1 MTPRIKLFTLAVL
14 LCATAVVGWS
24 LYQRAAS
31 TAARPPAQLM
41 PEGALLCIEAKD
53 FAGLL
58 HDWNSSPE
66 KAQWVKSDNY
76 AVFSNSRLFL
86 RLSKA
91 SDEFAAAAGIPP
103 DMNFLGQAA
112 GQESA
117 LAVYDI
123 GELQFLYVTR
133 LPAGSSFLQS
143 PLWQSRNKFQTRTAG
158 GIQFFTRSNQES
170 SRTVA
175 FAVVGDYLVLGTRD
189 DLVAGALELYSGSKG
204 RTMAQEG
211 WYTQALAAAPKDPGD
226 LRMVL
231 HMEKVAVTPHF
242 RTYWIQQNI
251 TQMQGYLSAVSDLYR
266 EGVTY
271 REERVMLA
279 KKPSEDD
286 AALTQ
291 AAQSV
296 SALLPFVPK
305 EYGFYQA
312 HATNPKDSLAVLQQK
327 ILAPTF
333 GAAAAEKLAP
343 QVQLGSGETGSGSD
357 LETRIDVEQSPRTA
371 NESSAAGLLKQ
382 LEAASP
388 QALLVLQGARKNND
402 GVLLNIPTV
411 MVLTA
416 SGNWDLAGVQKAIQD
431 VIAPGMTASGLGLQ
445 WRETKDAGG
454 YFELDGL
461 YPVQIAVR
469 GKTLYVSNRTDML
482 SSVLQ
487 TKPAAAPV
495 QQVSYAAGFSHARER
510 QNFYDLTTVADRS
523 AVAARSSGSQQRE
536 PQFFSDNLGSFS
548 RSFARVASEE
558 IVTRQ
563 TKDRM
568 QQTVTYHW
576 SQ

>member
-1 MTPRIKLFTLAVL
+1 MNPRIRVFALALL

-31 TAARPPAQLM
+31 AAAPPTQLM

-58 HDWNSSPE
+58 HDWSSSPE

-91 SDEFAAAAGIPP
+91 SDEFKAAAGISP

-123 GELQFLYVTR
+123 GELHFLYVTR

-158 GIQFFTRSNQES
+158 GIQFFTRSDQES

-175 FAVVGDYLVLGTRD
+175 FSVAGDYLVLGTRD
-189 DLVAGALELYSGSKG
+189 DLVAGALELYSGTKG
-204 RTMAQEG
+204 RTMAQES
-211 WYTQALAAAPKDPGD
+211 WYTQALASAPKNPGD

-266 EGVTY
+266 EGATY

-279 KKPSEDD
+279 KKPAEDD
-286 AALTQ
+286 AAFTQ

-296 SALLPFVPK
+296 SGLLPLVPR

-312 HATNPKDSLAVLQQK
+312 RATDAKGSLAVLQQK

-333 GAAAAEKLAP
+333 GAAVAEKLAP
-343 QVQLGSGETGSGSD
+343 QVQLGSGEIGTGSD
-357 LETRIDVEQSPRTA
+357 LETRIDVEQAPRTA

-388 QALLVLQGARKNND
+388 QALLVLQGARKNKD

-411 MVLTA
+411 MVLSA
-416 SGNWDLAGVQKAIQD
+416 SGNWDLAGVQKAMQD
-431 VIAPGMTASGLGLQ
+431 VIAPGMTASSLGLQ
-445 WRETKDAGG
+445 WREIRDAGG
-454 YFELDGL
+454 YYDLDGL

-469 GKTLYVSNRTDML
+469 GKLLYVSNQAEML

-487 TKPAAAPV
+487 TKPAASPA
-495 QQVSYAAGFSHARER
+495 QQVSYAAGFNHARER
-510 QNFYDLTTVADRS
+510 QSFYDLTTVADQS
-523 AVAARSSGSQQRE
+523 AVAARSNGSQQRE
-536 PQFFSDNLGSFS
+536 PQFFSDNVSSFS
-548 RSFARVASEE
+548 RSFARVAAEE
-558 IVTRQ
+558 VVGRQ
-563 TKDRM
+563 TKNRM

>member
-1 MTPRIKLFTLAVL
+1 MNPRIRVFALALL

-31 TAARPPAQLM
+31 AAAPPTQLM

-58 HDWNSSPE
+58 HDWSSSPE

-91 SDEFAAAAGIPP
+91 SDEFKAAAGISP

-123 GELQFLYVTR
+123 GELHFLYVTR

-158 GIQFFTRSNQES
+158 GIQFFTRSDQES

-175 FAVVGDYLVLGTRD
+175 FSVAGDYLVLGTRD
-189 DLVAGALELYSGSKG
+189 DLVAGALELYSGTKG
-204 RTMAQEG
+204 RTMAQES
-211 WYTQALAAAPKDPGD
+211 WYTQALASAPKNPGD

-266 EGVTY
+266 EGATY

-279 KKPSEDD
+279 KKPAEDD
-286 AALTQ
+286 AAFTQ

-296 SALLPFVPK
+296 SGLLPLVPR

-312 HATNPKDSLAVLQQK
+312 RATDAKGSLAVLQQK

-333 GAAAAEKLAP
+333 GAAVAEKLAP
-343 QVQLGSGETGSGSD
+343 QVQLGSGEIGTGSD
-357 LETRIDVEQSPRTA
+357 LETRIDVEQAPRTA

-388 QALLVLQGARKNND
+388 QALLVLQGARKNKD

-411 MVLTA
+411 MVLSA
-416 SGNWDLAGVQKAIQD
+416 SGNWDLAGVQKAMQD
-431 VIAPGMTASGLGLQ
+431 VIAPGMTASSLGLQ
-445 WRETKDAGG
+445 WREIRDAGG
-454 YFELDGL
+454 YYDLDGL

-469 GKTLYVSNRTDML
+469 GKLLYVSNQAEML

-487 TKPAAAPV
+487 TKPAASPA
-495 QQVSYAAGFSHARER
+495 QQVSYAAGFNHARER
-510 QNFYDLTTVADRS
+510 QSFYDLTTVADRS
-523 AVAARSSGSQQRE
+523 AVAARSNGSQQRE
-536 PQFFSDNLGSFS
+536 RQFFSDNVSSFS
-548 RSFARVASEE
+548 RSFARVAAEE
-558 IVTRQ
+558 VVGRQ
-563 TKDRM
+563 TKNRM